1 MLSLSP
7 AGAHSKSLSP
17 SLPDAELT
25 QDFSLPSSLVQHR
38 SGQEDV
44 QCCSQRLLCQALFHA
59 EQLERLH
66 LLSLFFPGLR
76 YGLLPTPGTEQSI
89 TLMHECFLPCHL
101 MLFPPLCADKTK
113 KKASSKQKACP
124 GTVCGHYSRSEPAIA
139 RVSIIRSSQF
149 SYRFS
154 ASSVFSFSNETN
166 LHFSS
171 FLFLSEAGNL
181 WCKRRNPAPDP
192 QSLRRRGSL
201 ISVSEGLGA
210 ARDTVS
216 LLGLL
221 HKFLRLRGFLL
232 FCLAKHT

>member
-7 AGAHSKSLSP
+7 AGAHSKSLFP

-25 QDFSLPSSLVQHR
+25 QDFSLSSSLVQHR

-66 LLSLFFPGLR
+66 LLSFFPGLR

-89 TLMHECFLPCHL
+89 TLMHECFLPRHL

-113 KKASSKQKACP
+113 KKASSKQKAYP
-124 GTVCGHYSRSEPAIA
+124 GTVCGRYSRSEPAIA

-154 ASSVFSFSNETN
+154 ASSVFSLSNETN

-171 FLFLSEAGNL
+171 FLFFV
-181 WCKRRNPAPDP
+181 
-192 QSLRRRGSL
+192 RGRQPL
-201 ISVSEGLGA
+201 V
-210 ARDTVS
+210 
-216 LLGLL
+216 
-221 HKFLRLRGFLL
+221 
-232 FCLAKHT
+232 